1 AAPRVEN
8 LHIPP
13 LPGLSAMGAREGRI
27 SLACSPARSRGDNPL
42 FPESARVRLSNG
54 FVTPRFRD
62 LCRTQARPKHTAAL
76 EHIFIIPC
84 GRKQMTDYRSDV
96 GREKR
101 RGQEFMSAPALIG
114 CDEFQLAIP
123 WRIGLHQSPP
133 PLHQPGAVCSKLGSP
148 VEEFADNRELLTVC
162 LTPGGK
168 RIFIP
173 TCLSW
178 PYSLYMPRTLIP
190 AHGLDYGHTLRVLVL
205 RGLETSC
212 WLLRRA

>member
-1 AAPRVEN
+1 VTFFPLGFVNENASREAGLVYVQPAAPRVEN

-84 GRKQMTDYRSDV
+84 VRQHMTDYRSDV

-101 RGQEFMSAPALIG
+101 RGQEFMSAP
-114 CDEFQLAIP
+114 
-123 WRIGLHQSPP
+123 S
-133 PLHQPGAVCSKLGSP
+133 
-148 VEEFADNRELLTVC
+148 
-162 LTPGGK
+162 
-168 RIFIP
+168 
-173 TCLSW
+173 
-178 PYSLYMPRTLIP
+178 
-190 AHGLDYGHTLRVLVL
+190 AHRLR
-205 RGLETSC
+205 
-212 WLLRRA
+212 